1 MYISELQL
9 KSKLFLPIN
18 IYFSHSCALLFIYAD
33 YDAISNNLIESTFG
47 PTAHYDEK
55 AATSMVDSLNVRI
68 YNNRTVEIIDIRGRP
83 PSFHVVSE
91 HELHCFLQTGMPG
104 GTVNVFAVY

>member
-1 MYISELQL
+1 MYI
-9 KSKLFLPIN
+9 
-18 IYFSHSCALLFIYAD
+18 HTD
-33 YDAISNNLIESTFG
+33 YDAISNNLIESTFA

-55 AATSMVDSLNVRI
+55 AAASMVDSLNVRF

-83 PSFHVVSE
+83 PSLHVVSE